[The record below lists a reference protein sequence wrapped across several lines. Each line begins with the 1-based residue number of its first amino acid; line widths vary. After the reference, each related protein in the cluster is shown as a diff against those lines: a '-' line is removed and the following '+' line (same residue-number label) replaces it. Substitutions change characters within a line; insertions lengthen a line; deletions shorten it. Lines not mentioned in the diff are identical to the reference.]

1 MHRTKLGLMTQ
12 FQWGVGTYVVC
23 TAAALLLPLFL
34 FSRPEQQAT
43 AVRAVLILQNL
54 VLWGFLAVLCFIF
67 RCAAPHCMYSQAGQS
82 WGACMRTAQP
92 VR

>member
-1 MHRTKLGLMTQ
+1 MAGEDNDQARSVQDRLVHRTKLGLMMQ

-67 RCAAPHCMYSQAGQS
+67 R
-82 WGACMRTAQP
+82 
-92 VR
+92 